1 MRLLLRKP
9 VETLGEPGDEVNVRA
24 GYARNFLLPRGIA
37 LPITEENRREVAE
50 ARKAWAV
57 QRVEEL
63 EAAKALAGQLEGRVL
78 RFERRVKTD
87 TDELY
92 GSVSVLD
99 LSRSLEEQGFTLARN
114 RIILGGPIR
123 RLGES
128 SVTIRVH
135 PEVQVVLAVEVTALA
150 VESLGDRAEVLTPPT
165 AEAPAATA
173 DSPHESADG
182 TGDETAAGSPAAES
196 RESAA
201 AEDPAAAEAPAVA
214 ETPAGAQTPAGAETS
229 PLAE

>member
-24 GYARNFLLPRGIA
+24 GYARNFLLPRGLA
-37 LPITEENRREVAE
+37 LPVTEENRREVAE

-63 EAAKALAGQLEGRVL
+63 EAAKALAGELEGRVL

-99 LSRSLEEQGFTLARN
+99 LSRSLEEQGFTIARN

-165 AEAPAATA
+165 AEAPAEAA
-173 DSPHESADG
+173 ESPSESPAESAAASADG
-182 TGDETAAGSPAAES
+182 AAGGSPAADSPES
-196 RESAA
+196 DAA
-201 AEDPAAAEAPAVA
+201 AAPAAAEPPPPA
-214 ETPAGAQTPAGAETS
+214 E
-229 PLAE
+229 

>member
-24 GYARNFLLPRGIA
+24 GYARNFLLPRGLA

-63 EAAKALAGQLEGRVL
+63 EAAKALAGELEGRVL

-99 LSRSLEEQGFTLARN
+99 LSRGLEEQGFTIARN

-165 AEAPAATA
+165 AEAPAEATG
-173 DSPHESADG
+173 SPDGSPVESAD
-182 TGDETAAGSPAAES
+182 ESPAESAEEAAGGSAGAASPES
-196 RESAA
+196 
-201 AEDPAAAEAPAVA
+201 DAAEAPA
-214 ETPAGAQTPAGAETS
+214 GAE
-229 PLAE
+229 PPPPAE

>member
-24 GYARNFLLPRGIA
+24 GYARNFLLPRGLA
-37 LPITEENRREVAE
+37 LPVTEENRREVAE

-63 EAAKALAGQLEGRVL
+63 EAAKALAGELEGRVL

-99 LSRSLEEQGFTLARN
+99 LSRSLEEQGFTIARN

-165 AEAPAATA
+165 AEAPAEAA
-173 DSPHESADG
+173 ESPSESPAESAA
-182 TGDETAAGSPAAES
+182 ESAAGAAGGSPAEDSPES
-196 RESAA
+196 DAA
-201 AEDPAAAEAPAVA
+201 AAPAAAEPPPPA
-214 ETPAGAQTPAGAETS
+214 E
-229 PLAE
+229 

>member
-24 GYARNFLLPRGIA
+24 GYARNYLLPRGIA
-37 LPITEENRREVAE
+37 LPVTEDNRRAVAA
-50 ARKAWAV
+50 ARKVWAV

-63 EAAKALAGQLEGRVL
+63 EAAKALAGELEGRVL

-99 LSRSLEEQGFTLARN
+99 LSRSLDEQGFSIARN

-123 RLGES
+123 RVGES
-128 SVTIRVH
+128 SVTIRLH
-135 PEVQVVLAVEVTALA
+135 PEVQVDLTVEVAALA
-150 VESLGDRAEVLTPPT
+150 VEALGDRVEVLTPPT
-165 AEAPAATA
+165 VAEPSESAEAG
-173 DSPHESADG
+173 DSSSE
-182 TGDETAAGSPAAES
+182 AAGTEAE
-196 RESAA
+196 
-201 AEDPAAAEAPAVA
+201 PAAADRAPSGAA
-214 ETPAGAQTPAGAETS
+214 GTPAAADEESAGADPSS
-229 PLAE
+229 PAE

>member
-24 GYARNFLLPRGIA
+24 GYARNYLLPRGIA
-37 LPITEENRREVAE
+37 LPVTEDNRRAVAA
-50 ARKAWAV
+50 ARKVWAV

-63 EAAKALAGQLEGRVL
+63 EAAKALAGELEGRVL

-99 LSRSLEEQGFTLARN
+99 LSRSLDEQGFSIARN

-123 RLGES
+123 RVGES
-128 SVTIRVH
+128 SVTIRLH
-135 PEVQVVLAVEVTALA
+135 PEVQVDLTVEVAALA
-150 VESLGDRAEVLTPPT
+150 VEALGDRVEVLTPPT
-165 AEAPAATA
+165 VPEPSESAEAG
-173 DSPHESADG
+173 DSSSE
-182 TGDETAAGSPAAES
+182 AAGTEA
-196 RESAA
+196 
-201 AEDPAAAEAPAVA
+201 DPAAADPAPSGAA
-214 ETPAGAQTPAGAETS
+214 ETPAAADEESAGADPSS
-229 PLAE
+229 PAE

>member
-24 GYARNFLLPRGIA
+24 GYARNFLLPRGLA
-37 LPITEENRREVAE
+37 LPVTEENRREVAE

-99 LSRSLEEQGFTLARN
+99 LSRSLEEQGFTIARN

-150 VESLGDRAEVLTPPT
+150 VESLGDRAEVLTPPAAESP
-165 AEAPAATA
+165 AEAAESPDESAGGSAGN
-173 DSPHESADG
+173 DSPERDSGEAP
-182 TGDETAAGSPAAES
+182 PAAET
-196 RESAA
+196 
-201 AEDPAAAEAPAVA
+201 PAAAETPGDAPAAA
-214 ETPAGAQTPAGAETS
+214 ETPAGAEPPPPAE
-229 PLAE
+229 

>member
-24 GYARNFLLPRGIA
+24 GYARNFLLPRGLA
-37 LPITEENRREVAE
+37 LPVTEENRREVAE
-50 ARKAWAV
+50 ARKVWAV

-63 EAAKALAGQLEGRVL
+63 EAAKALAGELEGRVL

-99 LSRSLEEQGFTLARN
+99 LSRSLEEQGFTIARN

-165 AEAPAATA
+165 AEAPAEAA
-173 DSPHESADG
+173 ESPDESPAESAAASPNESAAESADG
-182 TGDETAAGSPAAES
+182 ASVADSPES
-196 RESAA
+196 
-201 AEDPAAAEAPAVA
+201 DAAEAPA
-214 ETPAGAQTPAGAETS
+214 GAE
-229 PLAE
+229 PPPPAE

>member
-24 GYARNFLLPRGIA
+24 GYARNYLLPRGIA
-37 LPITEENRREVAE
+37 LPVTEDNRRAVAA
-50 ARKAWAV
+50 ARKVWAV

-63 EAAKALAGQLEGRVL
+63 EAAKALAGELEGRVL

-99 LSRSLEEQGFTLARN
+99 LSRSLDEQGFSIARN

-123 RLGES
+123 RVGES
-128 SVTIRVH
+128 SVTIRLH
-135 PEVQVVLAVEVTALA
+135 PEVQVDLTVEVAALA
-150 VESLGDRAEVLTPPT
+150 VEALGDRVEVLTPPT
-165 AEAPAATA
+165 VAEPSESAEAA
-173 DSPHESADG
+173 DSSEV
-182 TGDETAAGSPAAES
+182 AGSDA
-196 RESAA
+196 ESAA
-201 AEDPAAAEAPAVA
+201 ADPAPSGAA
-214 ETPAGAQTPAGAETS
+214 ETPAAADEESAGADPSS
-229 PLAE
+229 PAE

>member
-24 GYARNFLLPRGIA
+24 GYARNYLLPRGIA
-37 LPITEENRREVAE
+37 LPVTEDNRRAVAA
-50 ARKAWAV
+50 ARKVWAV

-63 EAAKALAGQLEGRVL
+63 EAAKALAGELEGRVL

-99 LSRSLEEQGFTLARN
+99 LSRSLDEQGFSIARN

-123 RLGES
+123 RVGES
-128 SVTIRVH
+128 SVTIRLH
-135 PEVQVVLAVEVTALA
+135 PEVQVDLTVEVAALA
-150 VESLGDRAEVLTPPT
+150 VEALGTTP
-165 AEAPAATA
+165 
-173 DSPHESADG
+173 
-182 TGDETAAGSPAAES
+182 
-196 RESAA
+196 
-201 AEDPAAAEAPAVA
+201 
-214 ETPAGAQTPAGAETS
+214 Q
-229 PLAE
+229 PL

>member
-24 GYARNFLLPRGIA
+24 GYARNYLLPRGIA
-37 LPITEENRREVAE
+37 LPVTEDNRRAVAA
-50 ARKAWAV
+50 ARKVWAV

-63 EAAKALAGQLEGRVL
+63 EAAKALAGELEGRVL

-99 LSRSLEEQGFTLARN
+99 LSRSLDELGFSIARN

-123 RLGES
+123 RVGES
-128 SVTIRVH
+128 SVTIRLH
-135 PEVQVVLAVEVTALA
+135 PEVQVDLTVEVAALA
-150 VESLGDRAEVLTPPT
+150 VEALGDRVEVLTPPT
-165 AEAPAATA
+165 VPEPSESAEAG
-173 DSPHESADG
+173 DSSSE
-182 TGDETAAGSPAAES
+182 AAGTEA
-196 RESAA
+196 
-201 AEDPAAAEAPAVA
+201 DPAAADPAPSGAA
-214 ETPAGAQTPAGAETS
+214 ETPAAADEESAGADPSS
-229 PLAE
+229 PAE